1 MEQAYRVSHHT
12 GLVRILRGAFAGVG
26 QTNVVTDLMELSTG
40 IVAPLVVVHRQIP
53 IDVGVGDPATVGARG
68 EALHDVVKL
77 ALHVAELYI
86 ASISNGIAD
95 DTILGA
101 DDVGIGYIYGG
112 DTVGNFNSTVRGASE
127 RQEVEFVVAAGFVLA

>member
-53 IDVGVGDPATVGARG
+53 IDVGVGDPSTAGARG
-68 EALHDVVKL
+68 EALHDIVELPRAAPQRCIRGRLDSITDCAIGHTGDGLTDGDLVDTAGNGGTTVRGSLEGQEVKL
-77 ALHVAELYI
+77 AVA
-86 ASISNGIAD
+86 
-95 DTILGA
+95 T
-101 DDVGIGYIYGG
+101 GG
-112 DTVGNFNSTVRGASE
+112 
-127 RQEVEFVVAAGFVLA
+127 VLT